1 MEKDRRTVGGT
12 GRDWAGG
19 VWRGADRAGTKE
31 APNHTGS
38 SGNRGL
44 VIWEAKKTK
53 QTRTGLCFLG
63 GQTVISPKFLMVL
76 EKKAKNQSGL
86 TL

>member
-1 MEKDRRTVGGT
+1 MGKDRRTVGGT
-12 GRDWAGG
+12 GRDWAGD

-31 APNHTGS
+31 APNHAGS
-38 SGNRGL
+38 LGNQGL
-44 VIWEAKKTK
+44 IWEAKKTK
-53 QTRTGLCFLG
+53 QTRAGLCFLG
-63 GQTVISPKFLMVL
+63 GQTVISPKFFTVP

>member
-31 APNHTGS
+31 ASNHTGS
-38 SGNRGL
+38 LGNRGL
-44 VIWEAKKTK
+44 VIWEAKKIK

-63 GQTVISPKFLMVL
+63 GQTVISPKFFMVL